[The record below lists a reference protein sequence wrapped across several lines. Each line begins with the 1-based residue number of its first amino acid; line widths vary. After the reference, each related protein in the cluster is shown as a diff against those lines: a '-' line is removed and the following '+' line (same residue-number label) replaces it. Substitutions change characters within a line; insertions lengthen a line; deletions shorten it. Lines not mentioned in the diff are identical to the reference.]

1 MLNVI
6 GTALKVAQTL
16 GGVSAAVGIGEAVL
30 SRAGVIKPETRLLPE
45 AARFACDVVGVP
57 LPKKSPDAAGAPQI
71 AGVAPRS
78 IGDATATEP
87 RVECPECHISD
98 ETPILG
104 AAAGEEIILAPCE
117 HHAAEAERV
126 GAQVGA
132 MYSGWFDTLGIAE
145 VACGPKPRMVDY
157 KKPKRIPG
165 TSKVISIP
173 DAATY
178 YKRLVEWQACA
189 AKDKEA
195 SDAAA
200 KAKAESD
207 AAVSKQTQAAQ
218 WALKMQAARS
228 KKELD
233 DLKAAQAA
241 EKDAAA
247 KAEYQAKID
256 QLMAE
261 KANAEKLAAEM
272 SAKSRDEAM
281 QSKIDALTATIN
293 AQAQKPGGMS
303 EFLAAMVAN
312 QQQQIASVAQQQSA
326 ISQQAI
332 SQPGVP
338 FMVPASADPGIPWTA
353 APETEEDVPG
363 EGVMYNDG
371 SGYYMAGLEEDEIL
385 DDEIAANLGISG
397 TGLTNAEARTV
408 FGARQAGWS
417 DGEIAELVK
426 MWGSSPESAIGGC
439 AVGSCGVR

>member
-57 LPKKSPDAAGAPQI
+57 LPKNSVYRVPPVAA
-71 AGVAPRS
+71 
-78 IGDATATEP
+78 IGDAGTGSHAESHVEP

-117 HHAAEAERV
+117 HHAAESDRV
-126 GAQVGA
+126 GAAVGA
-132 MYSGWFDTLGIAE
+132 MYAGWFQSLGIAE
-145 VACGPKPRMVDY
+145 VACGPKPRLADY

-165 TSKVISIP
+165 TSKVISVP
-173 DAATY
+173 DAALY
-178 YKRLVEWQACA
+178 YKRLVEWQECA
-189 AKDKEA
+189 SRDKEA
-195 SDAAA
+195 SEAAA

-207 AAVSKQTQAAQ
+207 AAVSKKTQAAQ

-233 DLKAAQAA
+233 EYKAAQAA

-247 KAEYQAKID
+247 KAEFQAKID

-261 KANAEKLAAEM
+261 KANAEKLATEM

-281 QSKIDALTATIN
+281 QAKIDALVATIN
-293 AQAQKPGGMS
+293 TQAQKPGGMS

-312 QQQQIASVAQQQSA
+312 QQQQIANVAQQQSA
-326 ISQQAI
+326 ISQQAL
-332 SQPGVP
+332 SQPGEP

-371 SGYYMAGLEEDEIL
+371 SGFYMAGMDDDDIL
-385 DDEIAANLGISG
+385 DDEIAANLGIG
-397 TGLTNAEARTV
+397 GAGLTNAEAKTI
-408 FGARQAGWS
+408 FGARQAGWG
-417 DGEIAELVK
+417 DDEIAELVK
-426 MWGSSPESAIGGC
+426 TWGSSPESAIGGC

>member
-1 MLNVI
+1 MVGLI

-57 LPKKSPDAAGAPQI
+57 LPKASAQRTLPAAT
-71 AGVAPRS
+71 
-78 IGDATATEP
+78 IGDADAQRPEP
-87 RVECPECHISD
+87 RVECPECHIGD

-117 HHAAEAERV
+117 HHAAESERV
-126 GAQVGA
+126 GAAVGA
-132 MYSGWFDTLGIAE
+132 MYAGWFESLGIAE
-145 VACGPKPRMVDY
+145 VTCGPKPRLANY
-157 KKPKRIPG
+157 SKPKRIPG
-165 TSKVISIP
+165 TSKVINVP
-173 DAATY
+173 DAALY
-178 YKRLVEWQACA
+178 YKRLVEWQECA

-195 SDAAA
+195 SEAAA

-207 AAVSKQTQAAQ
+207 AAVSKKAQAAQ

-228 KKELD
+228 RKELE

-256 QLMAE
+256 QLTAE
-261 KANAEKLAAEM
+261 KVNAEKLAADM
-272 SAKSRDEAM
+272 STKASSDAM
-281 QSKIDALTATIN
+281 QAKIDALAATIN
-293 AQAQKPGGMS
+293 AQAQRPGGMS
-303 EFLAAMVAN
+303 EFLAAMVAE
-312 QQQQIASVAQQQSA
+312 QQRQIASIAQQQSSV
-326 ISQQAI
+326 SQQAL

-371 SGYYMAGLEEDEIL
+371 SGFYMAGMDDDDIL
-385 DDEIAANLGISG
+385 DDEIAANLGIG
-397 TGLTNAEARTV
+397 GAGLTNAEAKTV
-408 FGARQAGWS
+408 FGARQAGWG
-417 DGEIAELVK
+417 DEEIAELVK
-426 MWGSSPESAIGGC
+426 MWGSNPESAIGGC

>member
-1 MLNVI
+1 MMGVI
-6 GTALKVAQTL
+6 GVALKVAQTL

-30 SRAGVIKPETRLLPE
+30 SRTGVIKPETRLLPE
-45 AARFACDVVGVP
+45 AARFACDVIGVP
-57 LPKKSPDAAGAPQI
+57 VRAQQPAPQLAGATGPSQ
-71 AGVAPRS
+71 S
-78 IGDATATEP
+78 IGDASSVEP
-87 RVECPECHISD
+87 RVECPQCHISD
-98 ETPILG
+98 DTPILG

-117 HHAAEAERV
+117 HHAAEADSV
-126 GAQVGA
+126 GAKVGA
-132 MYSGWFDTLGIAE
+132 MYSGWLDSLGIAE
-145 VACGPKPRMVDY
+145 VACGPKPRLVDY

-165 TSKVISIP
+165 TNKVITIP

-178 YKRLVEWQACA
+178 YKRLVEWQECA

-195 SDAAA
+195 SEAAA
-200 KAKAESD
+200 KAKADSD
-207 AAVSKQTQAAQ
+207 AAVSKKTQAAQ

-272 SAKSRDEAM
+272 ATRSRDDAM
-281 QSKIDALTATIN
+281 RAKIDALAAIVN

-326 ISQQAI
+326 ISQQAL

-338 FMVPASADPGIPWTA
+338 LMVPASADPGIPWTA
-353 APETEEDVPG
+353 APETEENVPG
-363 EGVMYNDG
+363 EGVEYNDG
-371 SGYYMAGLEEDEIL
+371 SGFYFAGLEDDAEM
-385 DDEIAANLGISG
+385 DDEIAANLGIEG
-397 TGLTNAEARTV
+397 AHLTNAEARPV

-417 DGEIAELVK
+417 KDELAELVRA
-426 MWGSSPESAIGGC
+426 WGPNPEPAIGGC